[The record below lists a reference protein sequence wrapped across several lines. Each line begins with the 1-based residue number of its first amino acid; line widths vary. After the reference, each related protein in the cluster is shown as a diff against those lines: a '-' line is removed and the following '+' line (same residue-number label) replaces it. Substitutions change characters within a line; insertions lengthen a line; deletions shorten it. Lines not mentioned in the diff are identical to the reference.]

1 MNPHAHGL
9 EWPGTCTQDA
19 SDVGESIEK
28 EVTGYWRS
36 DAMDRLGRARRGL
49 LWSEGQDFRAITPLE
64 VTELTVEVCMEMLDV
79 ECRIWR
85 E

>member
-1 MNPHAHGL
+1 MMNPHAHGL

-64 VTELTVEVCMEMLDV
+64 VLRVNGVNGRGVYGDV
-79 ECRIWR
+79 GC
-85 E
+85 

>member
-1 MNPHAHGL
+1 MMNPHAHGL

-49 LWSEGQDFRAITPLE
+49 LWSEGQGFRAITPLE
-64 VTELTVEVCMEMLDV
+64 VLRVNGVNGRGVYGDV
-79 ECRIWR
+79 GC
-85 E
+85 